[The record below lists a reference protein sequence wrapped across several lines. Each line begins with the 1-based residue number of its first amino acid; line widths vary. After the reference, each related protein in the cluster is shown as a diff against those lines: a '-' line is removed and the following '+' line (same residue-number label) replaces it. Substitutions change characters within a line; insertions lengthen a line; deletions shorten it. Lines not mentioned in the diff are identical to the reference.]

1 MTRYILARVGLGIA
15 IVIGGTFFVLYMMF
29 ESLGIG
35 EYVWPILW
43 PILGGTFGIMAL
55 VCIVSAVACNVNQ
68 GVPSDKQMI
77 RRTYAQPMY
86 RTGDYAEGSVYTVPV
101 YCPHCKYK
109 LEMDQVEWVG
119 SSELTCP
126 NCFRVVEA
134 GIREHL

>member
-1 MTRYILARVGLGIA
+1 
-15 IVIGGTFFVLYMMF
+15 MF

-35 EYVWPILW
+35 EFVWPILW

-55 VCIVSAVACNVNQ
+55 VCIVSAVACNANQ
-68 GVPSDKQMI
+68 RVPSDTEMI
-77 RRTYAQPMY
+77 QRTYAQPMY

-109 LEMDQVEWVG
+109 LEMNQVEWVG

-126 NCFRVVEA
+126 NCFRVIEA
-134 GIREHL
+134 GIREHI